1 MDLKAHI
8 KRTFDQIHVIQLAT
22 VGEGGQPWCC
32 NVHAIADDDLNIYWV
47 SRPDRRHS
55 KEIAAN
61 PLVAAAAAVR
71 TTKPLLGVQIEGS
84 AQIIE
89 DHELIAT
96 VMEQYAAFHG
106 SDPAWVHEIKSGE
119 NPHKLYRITPSM
131 IAIFDQT
138 AFPNNP
144 RQEWRP

>member
-22 VGEGGQPWCC
+22 VKDGQPWCC
-32 NVHAIADDDLNIYWV
+32 NVHAITDDDLNIYWV

-55 KEIAAN
+55 KEIAID
-61 PLVAAAAAVR
+61 PHVAVAAAVR
-71 TTKPLLGVQIEGS
+71 LVKPLLGVQVEGT
-84 AQIIE
+84 AALVE
-89 DHELIAT
+89 DRAAVAYI
-96 VMEQYAAFHG
+96 MEQYAAFHG
-106 SDPAWVHEIKSGE
+106 SDPAWVHEIKTGD
-119 NPHKLYRITPSM
+119 NPHRLYKLTPIM

-138 AFPNNP
+138 AFPNDP